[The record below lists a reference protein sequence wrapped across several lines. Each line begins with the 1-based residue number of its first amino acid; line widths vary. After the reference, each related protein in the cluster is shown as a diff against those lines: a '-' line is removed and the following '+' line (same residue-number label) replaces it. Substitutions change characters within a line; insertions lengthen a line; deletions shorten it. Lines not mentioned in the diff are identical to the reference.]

1 MSESENETY
10 WPGYVDVLSNMVL
23 ALIFLVLVLAL
34 ALSQYSAMAARQL
47 AEEIVLSENTA
58 KGKEAES
65 ANEAAQTNALE
76 LHSAAHA
83 TQTRPSTALTMGSQS
98 DLSPAEGGDSA
109 ESASADA
116 QLAQQAE
123 MAAGGGATSGAE
135 LQDTAQD
142 QTVAGAPTETPPR
155 PMLPLV
161 IRVTEDLPHRFTA
174 EDGVRIEDADGD
186 IVEVELSVLNG
197 TLGVE
202 PSEGVELTGAETGQ
216 LALRGPQDKIAEALG
231 SLSYQGAPNYFGKDN
246 LVLRARD
253 GSGGE
258 TVSVADLMV
267 APVNDAPIGEEGL
280 VKALTEQA
288 FVFSLRDFPYSD
300 VEDDRL
306 SGIRLDRSV
315 ELGTLLLG
323 TAEVDPGTVI
333 SADQIRGEEFVFVP
347 PSDGGVTEPIR
358 FLVTV
363 IDAGGVENGGQDTA
377 EAPSEIMIELISVA
391 GRLQSTAENTVSE
404 LPERDPGE
412 APVRNVSSTSPGEEI
427 QEMTELD
434 VPAAGLTEETQGEGQ
449 DPDIST
455 TASLATQDPTRP
467 GAADDAGNVLDAR
480 IQPDVSADDEVKVI
494 TPSSLSTGPTGEIVV
509 QFPDRVVA
517 LDQGSSEILAQ
528 QIRLLGE
535 PSGLRLSLAVLS
547 PFPNLTVERS
557 VAMTR
562 GISIWQNLIA
572 AGVPADAM
580 TIRIERELRSARLGE
595 VRISRAPPMST
606 D

>member
-1 MSESENETY
+1 
-10 WPGYVDVLSNMVL
+10 
-23 ALIFLVLVLAL
+23 
-34 ALSQYSAMAARQL
+34 
-47 AEEIVLSENTA
+47 
-58 KGKEAES
+58 
-65 ANEAAQTNALE
+65 
-76 LHSAAHA
+76 
-83 TQTRPSTALTMGSQS
+83 
-98 DLSPAEGGDSA
+98 
-109 ESASADA
+109 
-116 QLAQQAE
+116 
-123 MAAGGGATSGAE
+123 
-135 LQDTAQD
+135 
-142 QTVAGAPTETPPR
+142 
-155 PMLPLV
+155 
-161 IRVTEDLPHRFTA
+161 
-174 EDGVRIEDADGD
+174 
-186 IVEVELSVLNG
+186 
-197 TLGVE
+197 
-202 PSEGVELTGAETGQ
+202 
-216 LALRGPQDKIAEALG
+216 
-231 SLSYQGAPNYFGKDN
+231 
-246 LVLRARD
+246 
-253 GSGGE
+253 
-258 TVSVADLMV
+258 
-267 APVNDAPIGEEGL
+267 
-280 VKALTEQA
+280 LTEQA

-333 SADQIRGEEFVFVP
+333 SADQIRGGEFVFVP

-377 EAPSEIMIELISVA
+377 EAPS
-391 GRLQSTAENTVSE
+391 ENTVSE